1 MEHKKLW
8 IYVNRKLL
16 GDPLEK
22 MFYEKYEFFRVK
34 KAYYLGKNLGAAV
47 PEEGQ
52 SLRKTK
58 FLSQKRNSILKTHTL

>member
-8 IYVNRKLL
+8 KNFNTESL

-22 MFYEKYEFFRVK
+22 KLYEKYEFFSVK

-58 FLSQKRNSILKTHTL
+58 FLSQKRAFF